1 MLKQT
6 RTTLL
11 GKGLMIAILAG
22 IGAWTTGCFHG
33 HDDDEHRSQ
42 PAGWHDRGGYDRGG
56 YDRGY
61 DNGYNGGRDYNHEYR

>member
-11 GKGLMIAILAG
+11 GKGLMIAVLAG
-22 IGAWTTGCFHG
+22 IGAWTTGCFHD

-42 PAGWHDRGGYDRGG
+42 HAGWHDRAG

-61 DNGYNGGRDYNHEYR
+61 DNGYDRGRDYNHDYR